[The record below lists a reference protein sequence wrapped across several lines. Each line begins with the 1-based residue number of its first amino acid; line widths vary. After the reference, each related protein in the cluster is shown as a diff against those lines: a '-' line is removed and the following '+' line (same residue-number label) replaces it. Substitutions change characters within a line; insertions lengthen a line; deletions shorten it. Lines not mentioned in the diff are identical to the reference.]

1 MKLEAHVQWIA
12 LLLIA
17 LLLGS
22 VASKDWISQIDHL
35 ESRWLRMYLGES
47 RYSNLNNDV
56 EQTLGS
62 SYTNSSLSEPFI
74 PPMVHLTPEMELVV
88 DWIEKCADLLDRAIR
103 RIVRRMALLLLFIP
117 LELTGLIL
125 FMADAALSRKVRQH
139 GFDYS
144 SPLMHRSSL
153 QMIRMLILVMVFMII
168 VPIPLPPQWIPLH
181 FCLLAACI
189 WTNIAHMPK
198 KI

>member
-1 MKLEAHVQWIA
+1 MKPEAHVQRIA
-12 LLLIA
+12 LLLVA
-17 LLLGS
+17 LLIGS
-22 VASKDWISQIDHL
+22 VASKDWIVQIDRL

-62 SYTNSSLSEPFI
+62 SYPSSSLSEPFI

-103 RIVRRMALLLLFIP
+103 RIVRRVELLLLFGP
-117 LELTGLIL
+117 LGLTGLIL
-125 FMADAALSRKVRQH
+125 FMADASLSRKIRQH

-153 QMIRMLILVMVFMII
+153 QMIRMLILAMVIMIMI
-168 VPIPLPPQWIPLH
+168 PLPLPPQWIPLH
-181 FCLLAACI
+181 FCLLAACV